1 MPNRLKS
8 ATAPRRFANLYG
20 DRIQGVG
27 GSCKLFRGD
36 KTGDFFAFLCVLVGC
51 FFGVG
56 SPMNPRRAGVNSR
69 LRFASRGGRAG
80 DFGGARRGKSR
91 HEKNS

>member
-56 SPMNPRRAGVNSR
+56 SPINRDSASLRREESGGFWGCEKGEKSPRKKFLHVHN
-69 LRFASRGGRAG
+69 
-80 DFGGARRGKSR
+80 
-91 HEKNS
+91 